1 MKALKITTT
10 DEVKLIDIED
20 DYKAIQEAIDGRFDV
35 VRLPSP
41 GDLMLVDDEGRL
53 KGKPLNKIATVLAQ
67 REDIIGDVLIVSEQG
82 EDFGDVNIGMY
93 FIAEVIQKGIKGEH
107 LKKGGENVPIRI
119 DYSSTAASKEK
130 ELAVRSKLPGVDPI
144 EDLRQMVI
152 ACANELLEGIHLYQD
167 DLFLYCAAMNHLIE
181 ALMTQ
186 LTDRQKE
193 LYEHL
198 ATHTNV
204 ITAVKKVSL

>member
-1 MKALKITTT
+1 MKALKITTS
-10 DEVKLIDIED
+10 DEVDLIEIEN
-20 DYKAIQEAIDGRFDV
+20 DYKAIQEAIDGHFEV

-41 GDLMLVDDEGRL
+41 GDLMLVDDEGKF

-67 REDIIGDVLIVSEQG
+67 REDIVGDVLIVSEQG
-82 EDFGDVNIGMY
+82 EDFGDVDFQICI
-93 FIAEVIQKGIKGEH
+93 IAEAIQRCVKGEH
-107 LKKGGENVPIRI
+107 LKKGGENVLIRI
-119 DYSSTAASKEK
+119 DYSPAAASKEK
-130 ELAVRSKLPGVDPI
+130 ELVVRSKLPGVDPVK
-144 EDLRQMVI
+144 DLRQMVV
-152 ACANELLEGIHLYQD
+152 ACENELLEGIHLYQS

-181 ALMTQ
+181 SLVTQ

-198 ATHTNV
+198 ITHTNV